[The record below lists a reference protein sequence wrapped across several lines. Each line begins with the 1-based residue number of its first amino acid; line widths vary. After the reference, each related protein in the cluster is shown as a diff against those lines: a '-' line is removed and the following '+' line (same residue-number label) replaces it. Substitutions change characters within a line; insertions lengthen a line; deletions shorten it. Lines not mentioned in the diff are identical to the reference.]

1 LSAAAEQQWHDDPA
15 RQSSNLRPSH
25 QEHHRSERCQHPT
38 AASRPTSE
46 LSKACQR
53 WQTCDQ
59 GVDRRQL
66 KTSHPRKIRR
76 TGSATAGLAR
86 LIGAAAATW
95 PWRSWF
101 ARLLADLCR
110 IGGAA
115 KALKHALVSK
125 LTGDDR
131 MRNELL
137 EVEKRR
143 VAA

>member
-1 LSAAAEQQWHDDPA
+1 MTSRGRTAICGLRIKNTTPRALPASAA
-15 RQSSNLRPSH
+15 
-25 QEHHRSERCQHPT
+25 T

-59 GVDRRQL
+59 GVDRRLL
-66 KTSHPRKIRR
+66 KTSLPRKIRR
-76 TGSATAGLAR
+76 TGSPTAGLAR

-95 PWRSWF
+95 PWRSCF
-101 ARLLADLCR
+101 ARLLADLCRDGTIELNR

-115 KALKHALVSK
+115 KALKHALIPK

-137 EVEKRR
+137 EVAKRR
-143 VAA
+143 VAAA